1 MKKFV
6 AIGHWDF
13 SKNITCAVGD
23 ARTMSEFKQDLR
35 GNGFI
40 AYAVFAEEKVAAY
53 KAADVFER
61 MDMINFRNNHA
72 LDIKDYM
79 DECMDIIEGKLAAC

>member
-13 SKNITCAVGD
+13 NKNITCAAGD
-23 ARTMSEFKQDLR
+23 ARTMSEFKDDLNA
-35 GNGFI
+35 NGFT
-40 AYAVFAEEKVAAY
+40 AWMVFSEEKVNAY

-61 MDMINFRNNHA
+61 WDMINSRNRHC

-79 DECMDIIEGKLAAC
+79 DECMDIIENKLAAI